1 MDTPGKYLLLI
12 YLAANAREEWDA
24 MTPAEQAVGLDAHA
38 RLRDDLAASGELVV
52 AEALADGSAARQ
64 VRVVDGQMQNTD
76 GPFGESKEFLAGFY
90 LVECES
96 LDRAAEHAAR
106 LPEATFGRVEVRPV
120 LQLGGG
126 EM

>member
-1 MDTPGKYLLLI
+1 MDTTGKYLLLI
-12 YLAANAREEWDA
+12 HLAADARQEWDA

-38 RLRDDLAASGELVV
+38 RLREDLAASGELVV

-64 VRVVDGQMQNTD
+64 VRVVDGRMQTTD

-90 LVECES
+90 LIECES

-106 LPEATFGRVEVRPV
+106 LPEATVGRVEVRPV

>member
-24 MTPAEQAVGLDAHA
+24 MTPAEQAAGLDAHA
-38 RLRDDLAASGELVV
+38 RLREDLAASGELVV

-64 VRVVDGQMQNTD
+64 VRVVDGRPATTD

-90 LVECES
+90 LLECES
-96 LDRAAEHAAR
+96 LDRATEHAAR

-120 LQLGGG
+120 LQLGGP